1 VSLARSRITFFDT
14 LVTAHM
20 HRSLRSALLR
30 AAALSATVPAA
41 LAAQAPLVGFTAS
54 ASATQRDLERRAIA
68 IPSPDSARRIARA
81 LSIEPHIAGTPAQE
95 RTRDYVNG
103 ELRKLGLRVETR
115 SYRVYLPH
123 ATAVHVSRVSPDP
136 TELAVDEPA
145 VSGDLASA
153 LAQYPTV
160 NGYSAAG
167 DVTAEVVYVN
177 YGLVED
183 YVKLDSIGV
192 SVKGKIVVARYGRSF
207 RGIKAREAEKHGAV
221 AILIYSDPIDDGF
234 ATGDVYPNGP
244 MRNSRGVQRGS
255 VYNGYGDPSTPGYGA
270 TESAPRVSVTQM
282 AIPHIPVVPV
292 SYGTAASLLEGV
304 RGATIPQSWQGGLS
318 FRYHIG
324 PGPVRARVAVTL
336 DNQPYK
342 TIHNTTA
349 TLSGKANADELLII
363 GGHRDAWGAGAGDN
377 VSGVTSILESARAVV
392 RALNGQAPGRTIIF
406 ATWDAEEWGM
416 LGSTEFVEDDS
427 LRLQRGG
434 VAYLNLD
441 VSATGFDFG
450 AGGSPSLRALTRELS
465 RDVPDPRGTGSVY
478 ATWRKR
484 AAVADSAEPGMGDPG
499 GGSDFAGFYNHL
511 GIPHADW
518 GFGGPGGVYHSAYD
532 TRAWMEHFGD
542 TAYVAHAAAARL
554 AAAMLLRLANAEIVP
569 YDYVEF
575 GRTMQHYTERTTRQ
589 LASINAGDASTLNAA
604 WQMFTEH
611 AAAFNRVRDSVLVRG
626 PVSVMAQRATNA
638 ALRQVERRLTRAEG
652 IRSRAWVRG
661 VIYAADVDNG
671 YSTMIF
677 PTIGEAVRGRD
688 ATVARAEL
696 ADLITRVNNAASAL
710 DDARAAITAVGK
722 PR

>member
-1 VSLARSRITFFDT
+1 MYRSFVIT
-14 LVTAHM
+14 
-20 HRSLRSALLR
+20 LLG
-30 AAALSATVPAA
+30 AALPAVIG
-41 LAAQAPLVGFTAS
+41 AQAPLAGYTSAASTA
-54 ASATQRDLERRAIA
+54 QRELERRAIA
-68 IPSPDSARRIARA
+68 VPSPDSARRIARA

-123 ATAVHVSRVSPDP
+123 ATAVRVARVAPDP
-136 TELAVDEPA
+136 MELPVDEPA
-145 VSGDLASA
+145 VAGDSASG

-167 DVTAEVVYVN
+167 DVTGEVVYVN

-207 RGIKAREAEKHGAV
+207 RGIKAREAEKHGAI
-221 AILIYSDPIDDGF
+221 ALLIYSDPIDDGF
-234 ATGDVYPNGP
+234 VAGDVYPAGP
-244 MRNSRGVQRGS
+244 MRNARGVQRGS
-255 VYNGYGDPSTPGYGA
+255 VYNGYGDPSTPGYAA
-270 TESAPRVSVTQM
+270 TESAPRVSTDQM

-292 SYGTAASLLEGV
+292 SYGTASALLDGV
-304 RGATIPQSWQGGLS
+304 RGATIPAGWQGGLS
-318 FRYHIG
+318 FRYHVG
-324 PGPVRARVAVTL
+324 PGPVTARVQVAL
-336 DNQPYK
+336 DDQPFK
-342 TIHNTTA
+342 MIHNTIA
-349 TLSGKANADELLII
+349 TLPGKANADEVIVI

-377 VSGVTSILESARAVV
+377 VSGITSILEAARAVV
-392 RALNGQAPGRTIIF
+392 RALNGHAPGRTLVF

-441 VSATGFDFG
+441 VSATGLDFG
-450 AGGSPSLRALTRELS
+450 AGGSPSLRGLTRELT
-465 RDVPDPRGTGSVY
+465 RDVPDPRGDGSIY

-484 AAVADSAEPGMGDPG
+484 AAVADTTEPGMGDPG
-499 GGSDFAGFYNHL
+499 GGSDFAGFYNHF

-532 TRAWMEHFGD
+532 TRTWMEKFGD
-542 TAYVAHAAAARL
+542 TAYVAHASAARL
-554 AAAMLLRLANAEIVP
+554 AAAMLLRLANADIVP

-575 GRTMQHYTERTTRQ
+575 GNTMRRYTERTTRA
-589 LASINAGDASTLNAA
+589 LASINAGDASALDAA
-604 WQMFTEH
+604 WRTFTEH
-611 AAAFNRVRDSVLVRG
+611 ALSFNRARDSVLARG
-626 PVSVMAQRATNA
+626 TPSAVSQRTTNA

-677 PTIGEAVRGRD
+677 PTIGEAVRAGD
-688 ATVARAEL
+688 AAVARTEL
-696 ADLITRVNNAASAL
+696 ADLVTRVNAAAAAL
-710 DDARAAITAVGK
+710 VDARVA
-722 PR
+722 

>member
-1 VSLARSRITFFDT
+1 
-14 LVTAHM
+14 M
-20 HRSLRSALLR
+20 HRTLHTILL
-30 AAALSATVPAA
+30 AAALPAA
-41 LAAQAPLVGFTAS
+41 LGAQAPLTGYTGVAS
-54 ASATQRDLERRAIA
+54 VAQRELERRAIA

-81 LSIEPHIAGTPAQE
+81 LSIEPHIAGTPAQM
-95 RTRDYVNG
+95 RTRDYVNA
-103 ELRKLGLRVETR
+103 ELSKLGLRVETR

-123 ATAVHVSRVSPDP
+123 ATAVHVSRVSPEPIDLP
-136 TELAVDEPA
+136 VDEPTIA
-145 VSGDLASA
+145 SDSASGLR
-153 LAQYPTV
+153 QYPTV

-167 DVTAEVVYVN
+167 DVTGDVVYVN

-192 SVKGKIVVARYGRSF
+192 SVKGRIVIARYGRSF
-207 RGIKAREAEKHGAV
+207 RGIKAREAEKHGAI
-221 AILIYSDPIDDGF
+221 ALLIYSDPSDDGF
-234 ATGDVYPNGP
+234 AVGDVYPVGP
-244 MRNSRGVQRGS
+244 MRNARGVQRGS

-270 TESAPRVSVTQM
+270 TENVARVGVDQM

-304 RGATIPQSWQGGLS
+304 RGATIPQAWQGGLA

-324 PGPVRARVAVTL
+324 PGPVRARVQVTL
-336 DNQPYK
+336 DDKPFK
-342 TIHNTTA
+342 LIHNTIA
-349 TLSGKANADELLII
+349 TLPGRVSADEVIVI

-392 RALNGQAPGRTIIF
+392 RALNGVLPARTIIF

-450 AGGSPSLRALTRELS
+450 AGGSPSLRGLTRELS
-465 RDVPDPRGTGSVY
+465 RDVPDPRGNGSVY

-484 AAVADSAEPGMGDPG
+484 AAVADTSEPGMGDPG
-499 GGSDFAGFYNHL
+499 GGSDFAGFYNHF

-532 TRAWMEHFGD
+532 SRKWMESFGD
-542 TAYVAHAAAARL
+542 TGYVAHAAAARL

-569 YDYVEF
+569 YDYAEY
-575 GRTMQHYTERTTRQ
+575 GRTMRRYTERTTRQ
-589 LASINAGDASTLNAA
+589 LLSINAGDASTLDAA
-604 WQMFTEH
+604 WMSFTER
-611 AAAFNRVRDSVLVRG
+611 ALAFNSSRDSVLARG
-626 PVSVMAQRATNA
+626 AIAPAARRATNT
-638 ALRQVERRLTRAEG
+638 ALREVERRLTRREG
-652 IRSRAWVRG
+652 LKSRAWVRG

-677 PTIGEAVRGRD
+677 PTIGEAVRAKD
-688 ATVARAEL
+688 AALARTELVDLVARV
-696 ADLITRVNNAASAL
+696 TSAAAAL
-710 DDARAAITAVGK
+710 DDARSALTGGG
-722 PR
+722 PSR

>member
-1 VSLARSRITFFDT
+1 
-14 LVTAHM
+14 M
-20 HRSLRSALLR
+20 HQSLRTVLLGCAL
-30 AAALSATVPAA
+30 PAA
-41 LAAQAPLVGFTAS
+41 LGSQAPLAGFTAS
-54 ASATQRDLERRAIA
+54 ASIAQRELERRAIA
-68 IPSPDSARRIARA
+68 VPSPDSARRIARA

-95 RTRDYVNG
+95 RTRDYVNA

-123 ATAVHVSRVSPDP
+123 ATAVRVARVSPDP
-136 TELAVDEPA
+136 MELSVNEPA
-145 VSGDLASA
+145 IAGDSVSGLV
-153 LAQYPTV
+153 QYPTV

-167 DVTAEVVYVN
+167 DVTADVVYVN

-183 YVKLDSIGV
+183 YMKLDAIGV
-192 SVKGKIVVARYGRSF
+192 SVKGRIVVARYGRSF

-221 AILIYSDPIDDGF
+221 ALLIYSDPIDDGF
-234 ATGDVYPNGP
+234 VTGDVYPAGP
-244 MRNSRGVQRGS
+244 MRSARGVQRGS
-255 VYNGYGDPSTPGYGA
+255 VYNGYGDPATPGYGA
-270 TESAPRVSVTQM
+270 TESASRLPADQM

-292 SYGTAASLLEGV
+292 SYGTASALLEGV

-324 PGPVRARVAVTL
+324 PGPVRARVVVTL
-336 DNQPYK
+336 DDQPFK

-349 TLSGKANADELLII
+349 TLPGQLNADELIVI

-377 VSGVTSILESARAVV
+377 VSGITSILESARAVV
-392 RALNGQAPGRTIIF
+392 RALNGQSPSRTIVF

-450 AGGSPSLRALTRELS
+450 AGGSPSLRGLTRELS
-465 RDVPDPRGTGSVY
+465 RAVPDPRGTGSVY
-478 ATWRKR
+478 DTWRKR
-484 AAVADSAEPGMGDPG
+484 AAVADTAEPGMGDPG
-499 GGSDFAGFYNHL
+499 GGSDFAGFYNHF

-532 TRAWMEHFGD
+532 SRAWMEQFGD

-575 GRTMQHYTERTTRQ
+575 GKTMRRYTERTTRQ
-589 LASINAGDASTLNAA
+589 LASINAGDASTLDAA
-604 WQMFTEH
+604 WQSFTEH
-611 AAAFNRVRDSVLVRG
+611 AATFNRARDSVLARG
-626 PVSVMAQRATNA
+626 SLSAAAQRATNA

-652 IRSRAWVRG
+652 IRSRPWVRG

-671 YSTMIF
+671 YATMIF
-677 PTIGEAVRGRD
+677 PTIGEAVRAKD
-688 ATVARAEL
+688 AGVARAEL
-696 ADLITRVNNAASAL
+696 ADLVTRVNSASAAL
-710 DDARAAITAVGK
+710 DDARAVITTGGR

>member
-1 VSLARSRITFFDT
+1 
-14 LVTAHM
+14 M
-20 HRSLRSALLR
+20 HRSLRTVLLGCAL
-30 AAALSATVPAA
+30 PAA
-41 LAAQAPLVGFTAS
+41 LGSQAPLAGFTAS
-54 ASATQRDLERRAIA
+54 ASIAQRELERRAITV
-68 IPSPDSARRIARA
+68 PSPDSARRIARA

-95 RTRDYVNG
+95 RTRDYVNA
-103 ELRKLGLRVETR
+103 ELRNLGLRVETR

-123 ATAVHVSRVSPDP
+123 ATAVRVARVSPDP
-136 TELAVDEPA
+136 MELAVNEPA
-145 VSGDLASA
+145 IAGDSVSGLV
-153 LAQYPTV
+153 QYPTV

-167 DVTAEVVYVN
+167 DVTADVVYVN

-183 YVKLDSIGV
+183 YIKLDSIGV
-192 SVKGKIVVARYGRSF
+192 SVKGRIVVARYGRSF

-221 AILIYSDPIDDGF
+221 ALLIYSDPIDDGF
-234 ATGDVYPNGP
+234 VTGDVYPAGP
-244 MRNSRGVQRGS
+244 MRGARGVQRGS
-255 VYNGYGDPSTPGYGA
+255 VYNGYGDPATPGYGA
-270 TESAPRVSVTQM
+270 TESAPRLAVDQM
-282 AIPHIPVVPV
+282 VIPHIPIVPV
-292 SYGTAASLLEGV
+292 SYGTASALLEGV

-324 PGPVRARVAVTL
+324 PGPVRARVVVTL
-336 DNQPYK
+336 DDQPFK

-349 TLSGKANADELLII
+349 TLPGKLNADELIVI

-392 RALNGQAPGRTIIF
+392 RALNGQSPSRTIIF

-450 AGGSPSLRALTRELS
+450 AGGSPSLRGLTRELS
-465 RDVPDPRGTGSVY
+465 RAVPDPRGTGSVY
-478 ATWRKR
+478 DTWRQR
-484 AAVADSAEPGMGDPG
+484 AAVADTAEPGMGDPG
-499 GGSDFAGFYNHL
+499 GGSDFAGFYNHF

-532 TRAWMEHFGD
+532 SRAWMEQFGD

-575 GRTMQHYTERTTRQ
+575 GKTMRRYTERTTRQ
-589 LASINAGDASTLNAA
+589 LASINAGDASTLDAA
-604 WQMFTEH
+604 WKSFAEH
-611 AAAFNRVRDSVLVRG
+611 AAAFNRARDSVLARG
-626 PVSVMAQRATNA
+626 GLSAAAQRATNA

-652 IRSRAWVRG
+652 IRSRPWVRG

-671 YSTMIF
+671 YATMIF
-677 PTIGEAVRGRD
+677 PTIGEAVRAKD
-688 ATVARAEL
+688 AGVARAEL
-696 ADLITRVNNAASAL
+696 ADLVTRVNSASAAL
-710 DDARAAITAVGK
+710 DEARAAITTGG
-722 PR
+722 RSR

>member
-1 VSLARSRITFFDT
+1 
-14 LVTAHM
+14 M
-20 HRSLRSALLR
+20 HRSIPSFLLSLAL
-30 AAALSATVPAA
+30 PAA
-41 LAAQAPLVGFTAS
+41 LHAQVPLTGYTGTAS
-54 ASATQRDLERRAIA
+54 AAQRDLERRAIA
-68 IPSPDSARRIARA
+68 VPSPDSARRIARA

-95 RTRDYVNG
+95 RTRDYVNT
-103 ELRKLGLRVETR
+103 ELRKLGLRIETR

-123 ATAVHVSRVSPDP
+123 ATSVHVSRVSPDP
-136 TELAVDEPA
+136 IELPVDEPPIA
-145 VSGDLASA
+145 GDSVSG
-153 LAQYPTV
+153 LAQYPAV

-207 RGIKAREAEKHGAV
+207 RGIKAREAEEHGAV

-234 ATGDVYPNGP
+234 VTGDVYPTGP
-244 MRNSRGVQRGS
+244 MRNARGVQRGS
-255 VYNGYGDPSTPGYGA
+255 VFNGYGDPGTPGYAA
-270 TESAPRVSVTQM
+270 TENAPRVPVDQM

-292 SYGTAASLLEGV
+292 SYGTASSLLNGL
-304 RGATIPQSWQGGLS
+304 RGATIPQTWQGGLS

-324 PGPVRARVAVTL
+324 PGPVTARVQVTL
-336 DNQPYK
+336 DATPFK
-342 TIHNTTA
+342 MIHNTTA
-349 TLSGKANADELLII
+349 TLPGRVNADEVIVI

-392 RALNGQAPGRTIIF
+392 RALNGALPARTIIF

-450 AGGSPSLRALTRELS
+450 AGGSPSLRGLTRELS
-465 RDVPDPRGTGSVY
+465 RDVPDPRGNGSIY
-478 ATWRKR
+478 AAWRKR
-484 AAVADSAEPGMGDPG
+484 AAVADSAEPVMGDPG

-532 TRAWMEHFGD
+532 SRKWMETFGD
-542 TAYVAHAAAARL
+542 TGYVAHASAARL
-554 AAAMLLRLANAEIVP
+554 AAAMLLRLANADIVP

-575 GRTMQHYTERTTRQ
+575 GRTMRRYTERTSRQ
-589 LASINAGDASTLNAA
+589 LASINAGDAVTLDAA
-604 WQMFTEH
+604 WASFTEH
-611 AAAFNRVRDSVLVRG
+611 ASAFNRTRDSVLARG
-626 PVSVMAQRATNA
+626 AAVLAVKRAANA
-638 ALRQVERRLTRAEG
+638 SLRDVERRLTRPIG
-652 IRSRAWVRG
+652 LKSRAWVRG

-677 PTIGEAVRGRD
+677 PTIGESVRARD
-688 ATVARAEL
+688 AALARSEL
-696 ADLITRVNNAASAL
+696 ADLVTRVNHAAAAL
-710 DDARAAITAVGK
+710 DEARAALTGSSQQH
-722 PR
+722 

>member
-1 VSLARSRITFFDT
+1 
-14 LVTAHM
+14 M
-20 HRSLRSALLR
+20 HRLIRPFLPGLAAPALLL
-30 AAALSATVPAA
+30 AQALHS
-41 LAAQAPLVGFTAS
+41 QAPLTGYTGTAS
-54 ASATQRDLERRAIA
+54 AAQRDLERRAIA
-68 IPSPDSARRIARA
+68 VPSPDSARRIARA

-103 ELRKLGLRVETR
+103 ELRKLGLRIETR

-123 ATAVHVSRVSPDP
+123 ATSVHVSRVSPDP
-136 TELAVDEPA
+136 IELPVDEPPIA
-145 VSGDLASA
+145 GDSASG

-167 DVTAEVVYVN
+167 DVTGELVYVN

-234 ATGDVYPNGP
+234 VTGDVYPTGP
-244 MRNSRGVQRGS
+244 MRNARGVQRGS
-255 VYNGYGDPSTPGYGA
+255 VFNGYGDPGTPGYAA
-270 TESAPRVSVTQM
+270 TENAARVPVDQM
-282 AIPHIPVVPV
+282 AIPRIPVVPV
-292 SYGTAASLLEGV
+292 SYGTASALLSGV
-304 RGATIPQSWQGGLS
+304 RGATIPQAWQGGLS

-324 PGPVRARVAVTL
+324 PGPVTARVQVTL
-336 DNQPYK
+336 DTKPFK
-342 TIHNTTA
+342 MIHNTTA
-349 TLSGKANADELLII
+349 TLPGRVNADEVIII

-392 RALNGQAPGRTIIF
+392 RALNGALPARTIIF

-416 LGSTEFVEDDS
+416 LGSTEFVENDS

-450 AGGSPSLRALTRELS
+450 AGGSPSLRGLTRELT
-465 RDVPDPRGTGSVY
+465 RDVPDPRGNGSIY

-484 AAVADSAEPGMGDPG
+484 AAVADSVEPGMGDPG
-499 GGSDFAGFYNHL
+499 GGSDFAGFYNHF

-532 TRAWMEHFGD
+532 SRKWMETFGD
-542 TAYVAHAAAARL
+542 TGYVAHASAARL
-554 AAAMLLRLANAEIVP
+554 AAAMLLRLANADIVP

-575 GRTMQHYTERTTRQ
+575 GRTMRRYTERTTRQ
-589 LASINAGDASTLNAA
+589 LASINAGDASTLDAA
-604 WQMFTEH
+604 WASFTEH
-611 AAAFNRVRDSVLVRG
+611 ASAFNRARDSVLLRG
-626 PVSVMAQRATNA
+626 APALAVKRATNA
-638 ALRQVERRLTRAEG
+638 ALRDVERRLTRPEG
-652 IRSRAWVRG
+652 LKSRAWVRG

-677 PTIGEAVRGRD
+677 PTIGEAVRARD
-688 ATVARAEL
+688 SALAQREL
-696 ADLITRVNNAASAL
+696 ADLITRVNNAAAAL
-710 DDARAAITAVGK
+710 DEARAALTGSSK

>member
-1 VSLARSRITFFDT
+1 
-14 LVTAHM
+14 M
-20 HRSLRSALLR
+20 HRSLRTLLLG
-30 AAALSATVPAA
+30 AALPAA
-41 LAAQAPLVGFTAS
+41 LGAQAPLAGYSGAASTA
-54 ASATQRDLERRAIA
+54 QRELERRAIA
-68 IPSPDSARRIARA
+68 VPSPDSARRIARA

-95 RTRDYVNG
+95 RTRDFVNA

-123 ATAVHVSRVSPDP
+123 ATAVRVARVSPDP
-136 TELAVDEPA
+136 LDLPVDEPA
-145 VSGDLASA
+145 IAGDSVSA

-167 DVTAEVVYVN
+167 DVTGEVVYVN

-183 YVKLDSIGV
+183 YVKLDSLGV
-192 SVKGKIVVARYGRSF
+192 SVKGKIAVARYGRSF
-207 RGIKAREAEKHGAV
+207 RGIKAREAETHGAV
-221 AILIYSDPIDDGF
+221 ALLIYSDPIDDGF
-234 ATGDVYPNGP
+234 VTGDVYPTGP
-244 MRNSRGVQRGS
+244 MRNARGVQRGS

-270 TESAPRVSVTQM
+270 TENVARVSVNQM

-292 SYGTAASLLEGV
+292 SYGTAAALLEGV
-304 RGATIPQSWQGGLS
+304 RGATIPQAWQGGLP

-324 PGPVRARVAVTL
+324 PGPVRARVQVTV
-336 DNQPYK
+336 DDTPFK
-342 TIHNTTA
+342 MIHNTTA
-349 TLSGKANADELLII
+349 TLPGKLSADEVIVI

-377 VSGVTSILESARAVV
+377 VSGVTSIVESARAVV
-392 RALNGQAPGRTIIF
+392 RALNGQSPARTIIF

-441 VSATGFDFG
+441 VSATGLDFG
-450 AGGSPSLRALTRELS
+450 AGGSPSLRGTTRELA
-465 RDVPDPRGTGSVY
+465 RDVPDPRGTGSIY

-484 AAVADSAEPGMGDPG
+484 AAVADTAEPGMGDPG
-499 GGSDFAGFYNHL
+499 GGSDFAGFYNHF

-532 TRAWMEHFGD
+532 SRRWMETFGD

-554 AAAMLLRLANAEIVP
+554 AAAMLLRLANAAIVP

-575 GRTMQHYTERTTRQ
+575 GRTMRRYTDRTTRL
-589 LASINAGDASTLNAA
+589 LASINAGDASSLDAA
-604 WQMFTEH
+604 WASFTEH
-611 AAAFNRVRDSVLVRG
+611 ATAFNRTRDSVLSRG
-626 PVSVMAQRATNA
+626 TVAPVAQRTANA
-638 ALRQVERRLTRAEG
+638 ALRQVERRLTRPEG
-652 IRSRAWVRG
+652 IKSRAWVRG

-671 YSTMIF
+671 YATMIF
-677 PTIGEAVRGRD
+677 PTIGEAVRAKD
-688 ATVARAEL
+688 AALARSEL
-696 ADLITRVNNAASAL
+696 ADLITRVHRAAAAL
-710 DDARAAITAVGK
+710 DEARAALIGSGA

>member
-1 VSLARSRITFFDT
+1 
-14 LVTAHM
+14 M
-20 HRSLRSALLR
+20 HRSLRTLLLG
-30 AAALSATVPAA
+30 AALPAA
-41 LAAQAPLVGFTAS
+41 LGAQAPLAGYSGAASTA
-54 ASATQRDLERRAIA
+54 QRELERRAIA
-68 IPSPDSARRIARA
+68 VPSPDSARRIARA

-95 RTRDYVNG
+95 RTRDFVNA

-123 ATAVHVSRVSPDP
+123 ATAVRVARVSPDP
-136 TELAVDEPA
+136 LDLPVDEPA
-145 VSGDLASA
+145 IAGDSVSA

-167 DVTAEVVYVN
+167 DVTGEVVYVN

-183 YVKLDSIGV
+183 YVKLDSLGV
-192 SVKGKIVVARYGRSF
+192 SVKGKIAVARYGRSF
-207 RGIKAREAEKHGAV
+207 RGIKAREAETHGAV
-221 AILIYSDPIDDGF
+221 ALLIYSDPIDDGF
-234 ATGDVYPNGP
+234 VTGDVYPTGP
-244 MRNSRGVQRGS
+244 MRNARGVQRGS

-270 TESAPRVSVTQM
+270 TENVARVSVNQM

-292 SYGTAASLLEGV
+292 SYGTAAALLEGV
-304 RGATIPQSWQGGLS
+304 RGATIPQAWQGGLP

-324 PGPVRARVAVTL
+324 PGPVRARVQVTV
-336 DNQPYK
+336 DDTPFK
-342 TIHNTTA
+342 MIHNTTA
-349 TLSGKANADELLII
+349 TLPGKLSADEVIVI

-377 VSGVTSILESARAVV
+377 VSGVTSIVESARAVV
-392 RALNGQAPGRTIIF
+392 RALNGQSPARTIIF

-441 VSATGFDFG
+441 VSATGLDFG
-450 AGGSPSLRALTRELS
+450 AGGSPSLRGTTRELA
-465 RDVPDPRGTGSVY
+465 RDVPDPRGTGSIY

-484 AAVADSAEPGMGDPG
+484 AAVADTAEPGMGDPG
-499 GGSDFAGFYNHL
+499 GGSDFAGFYNHF

-532 TRAWMEHFGD
+532 SRRWMETFGD

-554 AAAMLLRLANAEIVP
+554 AAAMLLRLANAAIVP

-575 GRTMQHYTERTTRQ
+575 GRTMRRYTDRTTRL
-589 LASINAGDASTLNAA
+589 LASINAGDASSLDAA
-604 WQMFTEH
+604 WASFTEH
-611 AAAFNRVRDSVLVRG
+611 ATVFNRTRDSVLSRG
-626 PVSVMAQRATNA
+626 TVAPVAQRTANA
-638 ALRQVERRLTRAEG
+638 ALRQVERRLTRPEG
-652 IRSRAWVRG
+652 IKSRAWVRG

-671 YSTMIF
+671 YATMIF
-677 PTIGEAVRGRD
+677 PTIGEAVRAKD
-688 ATVARAEL
+688 AALARSEL
-696 ADLITRVNNAASAL
+696 ADLITRVHRAAAAL
-710 DDARAAITAVGK
+710 DEARAALIGSGA